1 MFSALELMFTVLE
14 YMSIALELMFTA
26 CEHNF
31 SRCRD
36 TFFLINANNRIKSPR
51 QPKSHQIICVIQFF
65 SVFLQTNEIIN
76 QSREYHYGMKPSCVQ
91 RQLIGEI
98 LNRFERRGLR
108 VAGMKMMQLSDEI
121 LREHYA
127 HLVDKPFFPSL
138 AASMQASPVVALALE
153 GVDAVQVV
161 RTMTGSTN
169 GREAAPGTIRGD
181 YSMSNQQNIV
191 HASDST
197 SNAEI
202 ELRRFFKDEEIFDYQ
217 SGAFG
222 YIYGSGE
229 AK

>member
-51 QPKSHQIICVIQFF
+51 QPKSHQIICVIQYF

-76 QSREYHYGMKPSCVQ
+76 QSRKYHYGKNSCITEA
-91 RQLIGEI
+91 QLCT

-202 ELRRFFKDEEIFDYQ
+202 ELRRFFKDGEIFDYQ

>member
-1 MFSALELMFTVLE
+1 M
-14 YMSIALELMFTA
+14 
-26 CEHNF
+26 
-31 SRCRD
+31 
-36 TFFLINANNRIKSPR
+36 
-51 QPKSHQIICVIQFF
+51 
-65 SVFLQTNEIIN
+65 
-76 QSREYHYGMKPSCVQ
+76 
-91 RQLIGEI
+91 
-98 LNRFERRGLR
+98 NRFERRGLR

-138 AASMQASPVVALALE
+138 AASMQTSPVVALALE

-169 GREAAPGTIRGD
+169 GREAAPGTIRGGREAAPGTIRGD

-202 ELRRFFKDEEIFDYQ
+202 ELKRFFKDEEIFDYT

-222 YIYGSGE
+222 FIYGSGE